1 MPPVT
6 PIVKYL
12 LIANVV
18 IFALVVFPRELGFTA
33 PLEEMLALYY
43 PGSDLFRP
51 FQVLSHFFMH
61 GSLTHL
67 LFNMMG
73 LYFLGPIIEMRLGW
87 QRFLILYF
95 VTALA
100 AAGLHTL
107 ETWYNI
113 SQTDK
118 LAQVFG
124 SDPTIANLNALFAS
138 MEPST
143 LLGGETRYGTILAS
157 LQSDIALNK
166 DIMAVV
172 DQAWYVEN
180 AHTKNIEQLS
190 RVVGASGAIS
200 GIAAAFAVLFPWQ
213 KLQIIFIP
221 IGVYA
226 AYMIPF
232 FFGIDLVLGLLDLSI
247 DNVAHFAHIGGGVA
261 GAILAFVWSKKTTPP
276 WMKRADPGAQESNF

>member
-18 IFALVVFPRELGFTA
+18 LFALVVFPRELGY
-33 PLEEMLALYY
+33 PVPMEDILALYY

-95 VTALA
+95 VSALA

-107 ETWYNI
+107 EIWYST

-118 LAQVFG
+118 LAEVFG
-124 SDPTIANLNALFAS
+124 SAPTIANLNALFAS

-166 DIMAVV
+166 DIAAIV

-180 AHTKNIEQLS
+180 THTSSIQQLS

-213 KLQIIFIP
+213 KLQLLFIP

-226 AYMIPF
+226 AYIIPF
-232 FFGIDLVLGLLDLSI
+232 FIGIDLVLGFLDLSI
-247 DNVAHFAHIGGGVA
+247 DNIAHFAHVGGAIA
-261 GAILAFVWSKKTTPP
+261 GAILAFIWSRNTTPH
-276 WMKRADPGAQESNF
+276 WMKRMDPEGRRD